1 MNPMQAPFIFLAGL
15 VFFVLLI
22 GLFFL
27 VQIGL
32 VTIAFS
38 KLGLTAGQAFLIL
51 LATLLGS
58 GVNIPVFKTS
68 RLVRTPE
75 DFRLQGWRTR
85 GGRPF
90 FRMGRMGHA
99 RRFGGSNAHGNGHG
113 NDWSHPGDALGHE
126 EGVELRPQIIAINVG
141 GCVIPCLLSALFISQ
156 VGLTPALLMCFS
168 AVTLACRFLSKPIA
182 GVGVAIPLLAP
193 AVVAAL
199 STMLFNRDP
208 DAVAQIAYVSGC
220 LGTLAGADLLRLL
233 DPRSR
238 RELDAPLLSIG
249 GAGTFDGVFL
259 SGLIAVLLA

>member
-15 VFFVLLI
+15 VFFVILI

-32 VTIAFS
+32 LTIAFS

-58 GVNIPVFKTS
+58 GVNIPVLKTS

-75 DFRLQGWRTR
+75 DFRLQGWRGR
-85 GGRPF
+85 GGRHF
-90 FRMGRMGHA
+90 FRMGRPG
-99 RRFGGSNAHGNGHG
+99 RFGGQGNGHG
-113 NDWSHPGDALGHE
+113 GDWSHPGQALGHE
-126 EGVELRPQIIAINVG
+126 EGVELRPQIIAVNVG
-141 GCVIPCLLSALFISQ
+141 GCVIPCLLSAWFVSRI
-156 VGLTPALLMCFS
+156 GLTPGLFMCLA
-168 AVTLACRFLSKPIA
+168 AVTLACRWLSKPIA
-182 GVGVAIPLLAP
+182 GIGVAIPLLAP
-193 AVVAAL
+193 AIVAAL

-208 DAVAQIAYVSGC
+208 DAVAQVAYVSGC
-220 LGTLAGADLLRLL
+220 LGTLIGADLLRLL
-233 DPRSR
+233 EPRSR